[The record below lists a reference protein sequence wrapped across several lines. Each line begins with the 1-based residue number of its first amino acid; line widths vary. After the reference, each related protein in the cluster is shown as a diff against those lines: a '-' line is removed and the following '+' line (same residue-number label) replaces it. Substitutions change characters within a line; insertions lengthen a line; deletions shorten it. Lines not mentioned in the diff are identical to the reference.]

1 MKSQLTINTKT
12 KYTESKKYQKHFSL
26 DDRIKIQK
34 IITEN
39 RDDIGAMTILL
50 KDIGNIFQND
60 PSTISKEVKLHRI
73 KKERPF
79 YSTYSYAN
87 PLCENFNTCKK
98 TINNGSN
105 KFCKAYSYCTKSCPD
120 FKEMTCSHLKKFP
133 WVCNGCKKVQR
144 CHLNKYF
151 YYSDIANNEY
161 KEKLVSSREGINLT
175 EDEFKILDHTV
186 SEYVKSGQPIFHIL
200 SSNSLPVGERTIYN
214 YFEKGYLTAKNIDL
228 RRKVTYKKRYII
240 KPGKSILR
248 AIKIGRAYEDYIDYI
263 SNNSEASIVQM
274 DTVIGTKDS
283 SKVLLTLHFVKFHFQ
298 LAYLLDKKDS
308 ISVTNALNTI
318 CKNIGVENFKLLF
331 NVILTDNGTEFSNPS
346 AIEINPENDETR
358 CHVFFCHPYSSFE
371 KGNCEKNHE
380 YIRYVLPKG
389 TNFDTLTQDKVNLMM
404 SHINSTLRPS
414 VKCSPYDYMALTYGK
429 EILDL
434 LEIKKI
440 DSKEVKLKPNLLK

>member
-1 MKSQLTINTKT
+1 MKSKLTINTKI
-12 KYTESKKYQKHFSL
+12 KYTHSKNYQKHFSL

-39 RDDIGAMTILL
+39 RDNDGSMTILL
-50 KDIGNIFQND
+50 KDIGDIFQND
-60 PSTISKEVKLHRI
+60 PSSISKEVKLHRI

-79 YSTYSYAN
+79 YSAYKYAN
-87 PLCENFNTCKK
+87 SICENFNTCKK
-98 TINNGSN
+98 AINNSSN
-105 KFCKAYSYCTKSCPD
+105 KFCKACSYCTNSCSD
-120 FKEMTCSHLKKFP
+120 FKEMICPYLKKFP
-133 WVCNGCKKVQR
+133 WVCNGCKKSQK

-151 YYSDIANNEY
+151 YYSDTANSDY
-161 KEKLVSSREGINLT
+161 KERLISSREGINIT

-200 SSNSLPVGERTIYN
+200 SSNTLPVCERTIYN
-214 YFEKGYLTAKNIDL
+214 YFENGYLIAKNIDL
-228 RRKVTYKKRYII
+228 RRKVVYKKRNI
-240 KPGKSILR
+240 KKTTKTILK
-248 AIKIGRAYEDYIDYI
+248 AIKIGRLYEDYINYI
-263 SNNSEASIVQM
+263 SNNPEASIVQM

-298 LAYLLDKKDS
+298 LAYLLDNKES
-308 ISVTNALNTI
+308 ISVTNALNII
-318 CKNIGVENFKLLF
+318 CDNIGIDNFKLLF

-346 AIEINPENDETR
+346 AIEFDPETGEKR
-358 CHVFFCHPYSSFE
+358 SHIFFCHPYSSFE

-389 TNFDTLTQDKVNLMM
+389 TNFDNLTQDKVNLMM

-414 VKCSPYDYMALTYGK
+414 IKCSPYDYMLITYGK

-434 LEIKKI
+434 LQIKKI
-440 DSKEVKLKPNLLK
+440 DSKEVKLKSNLLK